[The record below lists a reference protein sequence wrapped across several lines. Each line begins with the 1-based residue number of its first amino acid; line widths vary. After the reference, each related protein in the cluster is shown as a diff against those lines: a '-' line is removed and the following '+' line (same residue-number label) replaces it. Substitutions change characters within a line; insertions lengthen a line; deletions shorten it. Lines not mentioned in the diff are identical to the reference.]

1 MITFVKK
8 IFKLKNKEDYN
19 ECNPVKECTLRD
31 IPYKLEENLAFLI
44 DMRDGVCG
52 YGCGVNDGWLDER
65 IHKVECWVN
74 FFEWFNTHIKWIP
87 DLIPLKYRDWILHMI
102 DEV

>member
-8 IFKLKNKEDYN
+8 LFRLKNKEDYN
-19 ECNPVKECTLRD
+19 ECNPD
-31 IPYKLEENLAFLI
+31 ITAKLEDELTWCI
-44 DMRDGVCG
+44 DMRDGLWG
-52 YGCGVNDGWLDER
+52 QGINDYWLTER
-65 IHKVECWVN
+65 IHKLEYWVN

-87 DLIPLKYRDWILHMI
+87 DLIPLKYCKWILCMI